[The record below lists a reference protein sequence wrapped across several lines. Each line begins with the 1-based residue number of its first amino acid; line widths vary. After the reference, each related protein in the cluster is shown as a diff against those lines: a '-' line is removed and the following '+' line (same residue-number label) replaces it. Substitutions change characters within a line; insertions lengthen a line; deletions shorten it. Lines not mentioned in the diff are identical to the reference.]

1 MIIGGFMRK
10 KVSLDEFEQEIEN
23 NLESMQPIPDME
35 AEITLLKKAA
45 KRYMKTKKLVTI
57 RIHEADL
64 EAMQIKASKLGIPY
78 QTYINMVLHKDAIT
92 GW

>member
-1 MIIGGFMRK
+1 MRK

-45 KRYMKTKKLVTI
+45 RPRFQPKKPTL
-57 RIHEADL
+57 A
-64 EAMQIKASKLGIPY
+64 
-78 QTYINMVLHKDAIT
+78 T
-92 GW
+92 GRMWSGSYD

>member
-1 MIIGGFMRK
+1 MRK

-45 KRYMKTKKLVTI
+45 KRY
-57 RIHEADL
+57 
-64 EAMQIKASKLGIPY
+64 
-78 QTYINMVLHKDAIT
+78 INGTTLA
-92 GW
+92 